1 MTTNKKPNLIGIS
14 KAILDEGTTIKP
26 KLSTRQIRLI
36 CYGLEE
42 VIDNLNDGELLLD
55 LHDTLGNKGP
65 VSEAGSREELR
76 ELLHGI
82 GAVVYGPG
90 YYKD

>member
-14 KAILDEGTTIKP
+14 KAILDDGITIKP
-26 KLSTRQIRLI
+26 ALSMRQVRLI

-82 GAVVYGPG
+82 GAIVYGPS
-90 YYKD
+90 YYRS

>member
-1 MTTNKKPNLIGIS
+1 MTAKRPNFIGAG
-14 KAILDEGTTIKP
+14 KALLDNGITIKP
-26 KLSTRQIRLI
+26 ALSMRQVRLI

-65 VSEAGSREELR
+65 VSENGSREELR

-82 GAVVYGPG
+82 GAIVYGPG
-90 YYKD
+90 YYRS

>member
-14 KAILDEGTTIKP
+14 KAILDDGITIKP
-26 KLSTRQIRLI
+26 ALSMRQVRLI

-42 VIDNLNDGELLLD
+42 VIDNLNDGELLHD

-82 GAVVYGPG
+82 GAIVYGPS
-90 YYKD
+90 YYRS